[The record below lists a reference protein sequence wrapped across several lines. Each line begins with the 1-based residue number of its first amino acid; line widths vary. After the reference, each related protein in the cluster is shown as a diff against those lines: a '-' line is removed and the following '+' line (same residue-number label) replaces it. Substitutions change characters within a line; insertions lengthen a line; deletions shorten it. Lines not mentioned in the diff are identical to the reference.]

1 LKKLDE
7 NWDQKGILTYLLNL
21 QMLMKKVDKIKKYFK
36 NIIKKNKDP
45 SLKILQMS
53 LYLISLNCN

>member
-1 LKKLDE
+1 
-7 NWDQKGILTYLLNL
+7 
-21 QMLMKKVDKIKKYFK
+21 MLMKKVDKIKKYFK